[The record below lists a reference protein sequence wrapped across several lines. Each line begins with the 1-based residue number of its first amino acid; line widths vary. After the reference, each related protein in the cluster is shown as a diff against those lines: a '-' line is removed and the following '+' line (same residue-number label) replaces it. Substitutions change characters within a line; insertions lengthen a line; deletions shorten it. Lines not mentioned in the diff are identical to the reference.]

1 MCTAVDQWG
10 QTSMQALGCSAVSAV
25 QALQHEVH
33 SVEKPACHNSGERAR
48 VTAATFSTLQ
58 KVRTS
63 SKHDTAITF
72 MSLIVSHCVCVCVCS
87 KDVMVQIST
96 KLPKR

>member
-1 MCTAVDQWG
+1 M
-10 QTSMQALGCSAVSAV
+10 
-25 QALQHEVH
+25 
-33 SVEKPACHNSGERAR
+33 EKPACHNSGERAR

-72 MSLIVSHCVCVCVCS
+72 MLLIVSHCVCVFVCLL
-87 KDVMVQIST
+87 KT
-96 KLPKR
+96 